1 MLAIV
6 CKLCYTL
13 VILRLLILRTLAM
26 ATKTDPFKTV
36 TSHLGELSV
45 EELEG
50 VARMVATLLTIRREE
65 EEVEIDQAADDD
77 TDQGAEKKT
86 ARGHIELKLIN
97 GYGPYQY
104 LRYWEGKTLKSRY
117 IGKAKS

>member
-1 MLAIV
+1 
-6 CKLCYTL
+6 
-13 VILRLLILRTLAM
+13 M
-26 ATKTDPFKTV
+26 AAKQDPFKTV

-45 EELEG
+45 EELEE
-50 VARMVATLLTIRREE
+50 VAAMVAALLTIRRQE
-65 EEVEIDQAADDD
+65 EEVEVDQAA
-77 TDQGAEKKT
+77 DQGAEKKS
-86 ARGHIELKLIN
+86 ARGHIELKRIN

>member
-1 MLAIV
+1 
-6 CKLCYTL
+6 
-13 VILRLLILRTLAM
+13 M

>member
-1 MLAIV
+1 
-6 CKLCYTL
+6 
-13 VILRLLILRTLAM
+13 M
-26 ATKTDPFKTV
+26 AAKQDPFKTV

-45 EELEG
+45 EELEE

-65 EEVEIDQAADDD
+65 EEVDQEAGESA
-77 TDQGAEKKT
+77 DQGAEKKP